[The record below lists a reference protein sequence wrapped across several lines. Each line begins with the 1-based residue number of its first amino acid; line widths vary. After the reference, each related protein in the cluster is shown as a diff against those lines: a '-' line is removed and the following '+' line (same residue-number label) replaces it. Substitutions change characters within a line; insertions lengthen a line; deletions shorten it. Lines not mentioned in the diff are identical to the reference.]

1 MSETRLTCLSEGD
14 AAMVV
19 AEHADYFGAGPSNTV
34 RQDGA
39 VVVIDYFDKRW
50 PLDIAEWAAEQGHAA
65 DAEAA
70 RVIGGL

>member
-1 MSETRLTCLSEGD
+1 MSETRLTCLSEES
-14 AAMVV
+14 AAAVV
-19 AEHADYFGAGPSNTV
+19 GEHVDYVGAGPGNTV
-34 RQDGA
+34 RQDGP

-50 PLDIAEWAAEQGHAA
+50 PLDIADWASEQGHAS